1 MRVKKLMAEKW
12 KYLTLQQKLS
22 LFFVMTAMAI
32 LAVNLYMYAVLNAM
46 AERVEEVYVSN
57 VSLNELAQALD
68 YVQDSMESYLN
79 TKSSEAMEAYYRSD
93 QQYRQLQEGLN
104 DRAADNEILLTEKN
118 IRSLSETYLELAA
131 SVIQAKRGRNVERYG
146 ALYEDAR
153 LLYEEI
159 HTFIYS
165 LNNEQFKDNSRNY
178 QALMNSLRNM
188 ELTSVIILLLVQL
201 VNVSLIIVSTRAIT
215 KPLQHL
221 AAVADEVAGG
231 NFEVEQIPVQSMD
244 EVGIVT
250 GAFNQ
255 MVGNIREYI
264 CRLQQTMERENQLM
278 ERELMMQSHLKD
290 AQLKY
295 LQAQINPHFLYNTL
309 DMINWVAISRTPE
322 EVPVITSMLAKFYK
336 LSLNRGARIV
346 RLMDE
351 MEHVRLYIG
360 IQNKRYDS
368 ALTLK
373 EQIPEEYMDCASM
386 KILLQPIVENAV
398 LHGIFEKDIPEGTIT
413 VSARLEKEETL
424 AVEIMDDGA
433 GIAKERLEKLKQH
446 IYLADT
452 DGSGYGLSNIEERIK
467 LCYGNGFGLEF
478 ESVTG
483 VYTKVT
489 VRIRYVKYDSSFKMS
504 KKLVDTA
511 DGDIG
516 GAASSKMN
524 VSVH

>member
-290 AQLKY
+290 AQL
-295 LQAQINPHFLYNTL
+295 AMMEDARRTGEFLENMAAFFRYN
-309 DMINWVAISRTPE
+309 
-322 EVPVITSMLAKFYK
+322 
-336 LSLNRGARIV
+336 V
-346 RLMDE
+346 RRND
-351 MEHVRLYIG
+351 
-360 IQNKRYDS
+360 QD
-368 ALTLK
+368 A
-373 EQIPEEYMDCASM
+373 
-386 KILLQPIVENAV
+386 
-398 LHGIFEKDIPEGTIT
+398 
-413 VSARLEKEETL
+413 TL
-424 AVEIMDDGA
+424 AEEI
-433 GIAKERLEKLKQH
+433 R
-446 IYLADT
+446 
-452 DGSGYGLSNIEERIK
+452 
-467 LCYGNGFGLEF
+467 
-478 ESVTG
+478 
-483 VYTKVT
+483 
-489 VRIRYVKYDSSFKMS
+489 
-504 KKLVDTA
+504 LVDNYIYILNVRFSGEILFSREVDEGVLNFTA
-511 DGDIG
+511 AG
-516 GAASSKMN
+516 GERGELWHSQYRTGGQD
-524 VSVH
+524 

>member
-188 ELTSVIILLLVQL
+188 ELTSVVILLLVQL

-295 LQAQINPHFLYNTL
+295 LQAQINPHFLFNTL
-309 DMINWVAISRTPE
+309 NAGAQLAMMEDARRTGEFLENMAAFFRYNVRRNDQDATLAEEIRLVDNYIYILNVRFSGEILFSREVDEGVLKVRVPSMI
-322 EVPVITSMLAKFYK
+322 
-336 LSLNRGARIV
+336 
-346 RLMDE
+346 
-351 MEHVRLYIG
+351 
-360 IQNKRYDS
+360 
-368 ALTLK
+368 
-373 EQIPEEYMDCASM
+373 
-386 KILLQPIVENAV
+386 LQPLVENAV
-398 LHGIFEKDIPEGTIT
+398 NYGIRNIEREGRIELSVYWQDGNICISVWDNGAGMEPERIRQVLAGEVKETEPGSSSNGVGMHNVMERLRLYFHGRAKLEIFTEGKDRGTEVLITIPGEE
-413 VSARLEKEETL
+413 EKECTE
-424 AVEIMDDGA
+424 
-433 GIAKERLEKLKQH
+433 
-446 IYLADT
+446 
-452 DGSGYGLSNIEERIK
+452 
-467 LCYGNGFGLEF
+467 
-478 ESVTG
+478 
-483 VYTKVT
+483 
-489 VRIRYVKYDSSFKMS
+489 
-504 KKLVDTA
+504 
-511 DGDIG
+511 
-516 GAASSKMN
+516 
-524 VSVH
+524 